1 MPSPPASAKSIPEQ
15 ETAPCKSSPDK
26 TCEPPGKQ
34 DDSKDEDHQDDSRDE
49 DLKVDAPTP
58 HNADVVE
65 VPPKEE
71 AEKHTTLLGA
81 LADTGNR
88 DVAMLFTAFSA
99 ILALLP
105 PAGLLLTERILRSI
119 VTDANTRWMYSGGV
133 AVLLVNAVLAAYVLW
148 CFAEGFPS
156 SGTEKANP
164 GGSKKE
170 D

>member
-1 MPSPPASAKSIPEQ
+1 MPSSPSSANSIPEQ

-26 TCEPPGKQ
+26 TCEPQGK
-34 DDSKDEDHQDDSRDE
+34 QDDSRDE
-49 DLKVDAPTP
+49 DHKADAPTP
-58 HNADVVE
+58 GDADVVE
-65 VPPKEE
+65 VPSKEASEE

-81 LADTGNR
+81 LADKGNR
-88 DVAMLFTAFSA
+88 DVAMLFTVFSA

-156 SGTEKANP
+156 SGTEKADP

>member
-1 MPSPPASAKSIPEQ
+1 MPSPPSSAKSISEH

-26 TCEPPGKQ
+26 TCEVPGKQ
-34 DDSKDEDHQDDSRDE
+34 DDARDK
-49 DLKVDAPTP
+49 DLKADAPKP
-58 HNADVVE
+58 GNADIVE
-65 VPPKEE
+65 EPTKE

-81 LADTGNR
+81 LADKGNR
-88 DVAMLFTAFSA
+88 DVAMLFAAFSA
-99 ILALLP
+99 ILALVP

-119 VTDANTRWMYSGGV
+119 VTDDNNRWMYSGGV

-156 SGTEKANP
+156 SGTEKAHS
-164 GGSKKE
+164 GGAKKE